1 MLHLEN
7 QAQIPH
13 WFYAEHGKVS
23 TIARELRV
31 HPDAVF
37 CSTARFVASQ
47 QPAEQEFRF
56 KPQRRHS
63 DGLASSGESAQSA
76 RGRQS
81 NSWFCFVG

>member
-13 WFYAEHGKVS
+13 WFYAEHWKVS

-31 HPDAVF
+31 HPDAVL

-47 QPAEQEFRF
+47 QPAE
-56 KPQRRHS
+56 
-63 DGLASSGESAQSA
+63 G
-76 RGRQS
+76 
-81 NSWFCFVG
+81 